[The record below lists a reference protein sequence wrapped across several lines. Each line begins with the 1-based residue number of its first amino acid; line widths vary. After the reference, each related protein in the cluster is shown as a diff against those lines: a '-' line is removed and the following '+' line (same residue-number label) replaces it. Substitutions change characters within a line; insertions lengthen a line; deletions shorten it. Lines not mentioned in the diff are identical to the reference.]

1 MQHHTCGFGLSA
13 IMSHM
18 TATHP
23 GALRKNS
30 KIGTFTDFLDLH
42 LADSIPRVLA
52 KMESAILAITLYC
65 SLPLSITLDRKFNFG
80 NALD

>member
-1 MQHHTCGFGLSA
+1 MQIWAT

-52 KMESAILAITLYC
+52 KMESAILAITLYR
-65 SLPLSITLDRKFNFG
+65 SLPLSITLD
-80 NALD
+80 